1 MKFKYIVIVLL
12 LFFGMFFVSAQ
23 RVVFTNS
30 VNNVQYSNPSIQSI
44 YGSGGSPFWTGT
56 TGAFDDKMCDAGTD
70 FVLMIPPMGC
80 QPMVVRSDL
89 LAQQNVQVMCQLSSL
104 RVNPLIRVS
113 SIRSIGFTG
122 QMPEE
127 VAGVSFYPARAGI
140 RSYNTLMGDP
150 LYNNVGHVV
159 ITLKKNPNEATM
171 PKFVEGNLTARISY
185 DSESAYGV
193 GNAVLYLESEDSTIS
208 ESSFKDRSSF
218 WNGLGSIRLLAAD
231 SQRARFGIYSQDERL
246 IQEVVLKEGETSGRI
261 YLPGFY
267 CQASFRLKLSDFTV
281 PEESALLNI
290 DGESIWVR
298 QGSKILN
305 GRCTVNRLELFSGD
319 TGRVTLGCQGA
330 GTIELSLVGG
340 HSANISLN
348 NDLKNY
354 DITDFVLRGNVSRG
368 SELNWHL
375 GFAGQVG
382 RQTGEGSNLEDLIVL
397 VGSNTEIKPETYTR
411 ISQEVKRLQDNELK
425 KGHSENVVSAIK
437 SGLNVPGFIRGTSLI
452 VLTKN
457 DPQKFNRDSA
467 KITLDFNGL
476 IGRTLI
482 DGQEV
487 AGASTNLADIREY
500 LDEAD
505 KAVKLLLN
513 EYPQVRGDLNRFGEI
528 ALLEQ
533 INLVDQLKDSVRT
546 VNLME
551 TFLEK
556 YPDSIYA
563 ELIEG
568 MLHREKIYDGTRA
581 RSVFEIN
588 GKFHTILLR
597 DFRPIDS
604 ESKKVSFF
612 VGGQSSQAF
621 ANMEENEE
629 RNLSATEKIKVS
641 KIHSNRADVELWLK
655 KGDNVNFTRESVL
668 TLRLNEPLERKINNK
683 DYTFHLTNLDVKVVT
698 KVEVLTETRGKQSE
712 ANFSYKIGIEQRTIQ
727 LNPNKSLEKAKKL
740 NETIQKLEARNEKL
754 GNLIEGWKGV
764 CLATGMVLN
773 LKNLVT
779 GSSGESLARQEVMKA
794 WRTKCQT
801 DRTTTSFG
809 TERSLDACYNE
820 NAPQIKKDVDAYTA
834 AVKEINGKIGEET
847 NVSRFVQ
854 ANFAGKNITIDR
866 KTIPTS
872 EMRNWEEIRAFMLYE
887 KLKGADVS
895 PELKNQTRIEME
907 TRLIGS
913 VSTYHSDSV
922 RRGSEESL
930 RSQLGS
936 DPGILS
942 TEISSSVTL
951 GWTGRTGSDLALVKP
966 NAVLD
971 NSSVQLIEH
980 FGKTYL
986 LVLSDEIGGR
996 RGVREIYERT
1006 SPPNKYET
1014 LLSSSHEHYNF
1025 LSRLYFVSDG
1035 SCSNPIRSPVV
1046 SYYETG
1052 NVKGLAAMVPFD
1064 QEKGWYVRVSSSAG
1078 SVFSSESK
1086 GYTSAAVPETFSIC
1100 NVGRDGVQSLT
1111 DSCTTVSINQ
1121 KIDRFP
1127 INIAGCLLN
1136 ANQYDLLVRDA
1147 QEALRQ
1153 ANRQYSGRGTIRIQ
1167 VGSRKAIE
1175 AARGSPRAQDGPIEQ
1190 CQDFMSPTDCQVL
1203 FNVCD
1208 PVMCPVSRCDF
1219 GGKYPVSNVI
1229 QSGIF
1234 GSLMLCLPN
1243 FKPLGGDVYVP
1254 ICLTGVHA
1262 GIDGYISVLKAQRDC
1277 LVEHGDT
1284 GKYVGMCDYLTKVYK
1299 CNVFWNQVAPFASN
1313 IIPNLFQLMTSGRTQ
1328 RAGGGEYLTFQTS
1341 WNNMES
1347 SLDYFQNIYGKNS
1360 FTAFKLGDTEQ
1371 FGVEFCNAFVGTS
1384 LPTSSKGLKKMLQPE
1399 SPYQV
1404 YAEFHEVPHT
1414 DATVPPTGQYN
1425 VLAHI
1430 YAGKDQGV
1438 SYSVYLKNPPTSSY
1452 YAGIP
1457 RIFVESMT
1465 GFIPAGEQV
1474 SLSKSFT
1481 APAGYKELCVN
1492 INGKD
1497 HCNFGPVTTDFGLN
1511 MLSDSYVNKQATQ
1524 IQIKT
1529 EKECIQGT
1537 SGVVGFTSINPQA
1550 AVTNVV
1556 DPRID
1561 LQGIVRICSATNP
1574 GEGTAHQNNWEP
1586 VGECGDAN
1594 IRCWLDLRSVQDSTG
1609 RILEVAG
1616 TMRTAERALDLLNEG
1631 TTFNEAQSIGRLVQI
1646 KGWIGEVNGG
1656 TTGAD
1661 IASIKGNISE
1671 LEEKAHSIRYMAE
1684 AVYWRFKLYEKRIK
1698 SVRNLFENSD
1708 NGESIRLRV
1717 EPESSSLSHESSSI
1731 ETKTKYTFED
1741 LKSGGFILSR
1751 GGVEFLR
1758 RISGGD
1764 DVIGRIEGFNEGK
1777 QEITIQDGNKK
1788 TTYEFSLSNGRLEL
1802 S

>member
-23 RVVFTNS
+23 RVAFTNS
-30 VNNVQYSNPSIQSI
+30 VNNVQYSNPSIQGI
-44 YGSGGSPFWTGT
+44 YGSQGSPFWSGT
-56 TGAFDDKMCDAGTD
+56 TGSFDDKMCDAGTD
-70 FVLMIPPMGC
+70 FVLIIPPMGC

-89 LAQQNVQVMCQLSSL
+89 LAQQNVQVMCQLSSV

-159 ITLKKNPNEATM
+159 ITLKKNPHEATM

-193 GNAVLYLESEDSTIS
+193 GNAVLYLESEDSTIA
-208 ESSFKDRSSF
+208 ESSFKDRASF

-231 SQRARFGIYSQDERL
+231 SQRARFGVYSQDGRL

-281 PEESALLNI
+281 PEEGALLNI
-290 DGESIWVR
+290 DGEAIWVR
-298 QGSKILN
+298 QGSTILN
-305 GRCTVNRLELFSGD
+305 GRCRVDRLELFSGD
-319 TGRVTLGCQGA
+319 TGRVILGCGSA
-330 GTIELSLVGG
+330 GKIELSLVGG

-348 NDLKNY
+348 REFKNY
-354 DITDFVLRGNVSRG
+354 NITDFVLRGNVTRG

-375 GFAGQVG
+375 GFAGPVG
-382 RQTGEGSNLEDLIVL
+382 RQTGEGSRLEDLIIL

-425 KGHSENVVSAIK
+425 KGHSANVVSAIE
-437 SGLNVPGFIRGTSLI
+437 SGISVPGFTRGTSLI
-452 VLTKN
+452 VLTN
-457 DPQKFNRDSA
+457 NSQQKFNRDSA
-467 KITLDFNGL
+467 EITLDFKGL
-476 IGRTLI
+476 IGRALI

-487 AGASTNLADIREY
+487 AGASTNLADVRSY

-533 INLVDQLKDSVRT
+533 INLMSQLGDSVET

-563 ELIEG
+563 GLVEG

-604 ESKKVSFF
+604 ESKKVSLF
-612 VGGQSSQAF
+612 VGGQSNQAL

-629 RNLSATEKIKVS
+629 RELSATEKIKIS
-641 KIHSNRADVELWLK
+641 NIHSNRADVELWLK
-655 KGDNVNFTRESVL
+655 KGDNANFTRESVV
-668 TLRLNEPLERKINNK
+668 TLRLNEPIERKINNK
-683 DYTFHLTNLDVKVVT
+683 DYTFQLTNLDVKVVT
-698 KVEVLTETRGKQSE
+698 RVEILTETRGKQSE

-727 LNPNKSLEKAKKL
+727 LNPNKSIEKAKKL

-794 WRTKCQT
+794 WRTKCQA

-809 TERSLDACYNE
+809 TQRSLDACYNE
-820 NAPQIKKDVDAYTA
+820 NAPQIKEDVDAYTA
-834 AVKEINGKIGEET
+834 AVKEINGKIGRET
-847 NVSRFVQ
+847 NVTGFVQ
-854 ANFAGKNITIDR
+854 ANFAGKDITIDR
-866 KTIPTS
+866 KTMPAS

-887 KLKGADVS
+887 NLKGADVS
-895 PELKNQTRIEME
+895 LELKNQTRIEME

-951 GWTGRTGSDLALVKP
+951 GWTGRKGSDLASVRP
-966 NAVLD
+966 DAVLD

-1006 SPPNKYET
+1006 SSLGKYET
-1014 LLSSSHEHYNF
+1014 LISSNHEHYNF

-1052 NVKGLAAMVPFD
+1052 NVKGLAGIVPFD

-1078 SVFSSESK
+1078 GLIGSGGEAR

-1100 NVGRDGVQSLT
+1100 NVGRDGVQSPA
-1111 DSCTTVSINQ
+1111 DPCTTISINQ

-1136 ANQYDLLVRDA
+1136 SNQYDLLVRDA

-1153 ANRQYSGRGTIRIQ
+1153 ANRQYSERGTIRIQ

-1175 AARGSPRAQDGPIEQ
+1175 AVRGSPRAQDGPIEQ
-1190 CQDFMSPTDCQVL
+1190 CQDFMSPTDCQIL

-1243 FKPLGGDVYVP
+1243 FKPLGGDVHVP

-1313 IIPNLFQLMTSGRTQ
+1313 IIPNLFQLMTTGRTQ

-1347 SLDYFQNIYGKNS
+1347 SLNYFQNIYGKNS

-1438 SYSVYLKNPPTSSY
+1438 SYSVYLKNPPSSSY

-1457 RIFVESMT
+1457 RISVRGMT
-1465 GFIPAGEQV
+1465 GFIPAGEQI
-1474 SLSKSFT
+1474 SLSESFT
-1481 APAGYKELCVN
+1481 APAGYKELCVD
-1492 INGKD
+1492 INGKP

-1524 IQIKT
+1524 TQIRT

-1574 GEGTAHQNNWEP
+1574 GEGTAHQNNWDR
-1586 VGECGDAN
+1586 VGNCGDAN
-1594 IRCWLDLRSVQDSTG
+1594 IGCWLDLRSVQDSTG

-1631 TTFNEAQSIGRLVQI
+1631 TTFNEAQSIGKLVQI
-1646 KGWIGEVNGG
+1646 KGWVGEVGME
-1656 TTGAD
+1656 TDLAP
-1661 IASIKGNISE
+1661 IKGNISE
-1671 LEEKAHSIRYMAE
+1671 LEEKAYSIRYMAE
-1684 AVYWRFKLYEKRIK
+1684 AVYWRFKLYEKKIK
-1698 SVRNLFENSD
+1698 SVRNLLENND
-1708 NGESIRLRV
+1708 NAESIRLRV
-1717 EPESSSLSHESSSI
+1717 EPESSSLAAPQEI
-1731 ETKTKYTFED
+1731 EKTKTLRD
-1741 LKSGGFILSR
+1741 LGR
-1751 GGVEFLR
+1751 GSV
-1758 RISGGD
+1758 
-1764 DVIGRIEGFNEGK
+1764 VNW
-1777 QEITIQDGNKK
+1777 
-1788 TTYEFSLSNGRLEL
+1788 NGREYTVSQVTDVGIVLVSRTGDQRSETIRSSPSDTLEKHGL
-1802 S
+1802 SLVS